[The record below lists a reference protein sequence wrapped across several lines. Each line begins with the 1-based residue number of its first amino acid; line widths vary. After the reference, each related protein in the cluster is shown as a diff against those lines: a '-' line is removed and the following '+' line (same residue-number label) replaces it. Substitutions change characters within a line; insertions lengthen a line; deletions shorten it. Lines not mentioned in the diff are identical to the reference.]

1 MLANGIFSGAL
12 VLLGVVGYFGTGRAS
27 VTALIPTAFG
37 LLVALL
43 SLLAWL
49 IPGWSG
55 AVRFAT
61 VSVGV
66 LGFVAT
72 ARSLS
77 VLYRSLGSEGSV
89 TPATLSKGIMSLSC
103 LAFVGVMLLAG
114 Q

>member
-1 MLANGIFSGAL
+1 MLASSIFSGAL
-12 VLLGVVGYFGTGRAS
+12 VVLGVVGYFGTGRAS

-43 SLLAWL
+43 SLLAWFV
-49 IPGWSG
+49 PAWSD
-55 AVRFAT
+55 ALRFAM

-66 LGFVAT
+66 LGFLAT

-77 VLYRSLGSEGSV
+77 ALSRSLGSDASV
-89 TPATLSKGIMSLSC
+89 SPATLSKGIMSLSC
-103 LAFVGVMLLAG
+103 LAFVGVMLLTG